1 MFDAD
6 IEEAVESDDPVELV
20 ISEFVDL
27 LSPAGL
33 TVGEAV
39 CLFAGLAVVVFPDHD
54 VEVLVVRIV
63 ERMVEEDLYP
73 ADGVHLEQVETH
85 CERAH
90 GGFHAVAHLWDAV
103 VVGEIIVKALVVDH
117 GVHQRRDA
125 GGVADVMTDEERGG
139 VTVVVDAESVDDGR
153 MADHGVLLCGHFEQ
167 GVVDGAVFVAGMLIA
182 IHLVELVPVLHGVR
196 HAVEVGEMI
205 GEAVSGDA

>member
-1 MFDAD
+1 
-6 IEEAVESDDPVELV
+6 
-20 ISEFVDL
+20 
-27 LSPAGL
+27 
-33 TVGEAV
+33 
-39 CLFAGLAVVVFPDHD
+39 
-54 VEVLVVRIV
+54 
-63 ERMVEEDLYP
+63 
-73 ADGVHLEQVETH
+73 
-85 CERAH
+85 
-90 GGFHAVAHLWDAV
+90 
-103 VVGEIIVKALVVDH
+103 
-117 GVHQRRDA
+117 
-125 GGVADVMTDEERGG
+125 MTDEERGG